1 MRKRKAKPEEAKTIT
16 IDSLETLDTNLRI
29 KLKFD
34 DITKFWFFNEY
45 IKGYLLDDPLLQP
58 YIEKIK
64 ESSKMARKNKL
75 KKNRQLLEKEKEIK
89 NKFGLNP
96 DEIENIFDLIESEE

>member
-58 YIEKIK
+58 FIEKIK
-64 ESSKMARKNKL
+64 ETSMMARKHKL
-75 KKNRQLLEKEKEIK
+75 KKNRQLREKEKEVI
-89 NKFGLNP
+89 NRFGLDPN
-96 DEIENIFDLIESEE
+96 EIEDIFDLIESEE

>member
-1 MRKRKAKPEEAKTIT
+1 MKKRKAKPEEAKTIT

-58 YIEKIK
+58 FIEKIK
-64 ESSKMARKNKL
+64 ESSIMTRKHKL

-96 DEIENIFDLIESEE
+96 DDIENIFDLIESEE